1 MIRDDWVALNETASK
16 SDKQVESAMT
26 QSALFDSLFQCIK
39 EGQSSNKPVPRIW
52 PANEI
57 VEAHVFLDMMQA
69 RFWENERA
77 RIVYESAAFR
87 LGAPPGSAT
96 VFGGDTIWVTQPA
109 IEWWRQPLGH
119 VICKG

>member
-87 LGAPPGSAT
+87 LGAT
-96 VFGGDTIWVTQPA
+96 RECHRFWVAQPA
-109 IEWWRQPLGH
+109 IEWWRQPLVY
-119 VICKG
+119 VIRKG